1 MPINAR
7 TLCGFLASFPRN
19 LKQLNPSNAVLKAVV
34 GVDAGHSRS
43 RRRSATDVDLP
54 LAGTHRPGSLH
65 RFTKISGEFAAAQGA
80 DGVVGPY
87 GEISMHSYPVGA
99 DDSVRPQTAP
109 VLTGIYGESVAAQR
123 ADVGIGP
130 YMTPAN
136 SCCPANFE
144 CKAFLQQILNRSYS
158 QIWCTIT
165 GGAYQIARRVSTCVR
180 NICKSDSCLNCTRR
194 THQTRPSAPFLPIL
208 FRQDGKEWAVGDI
221 PQYHIPIK
229 VPNQTGELP

>member
-1 MPINAR
+1 MWVCRLPVHID
-7 TLCGFLASFPRN
+7 P
-19 LKQLNPSNAVLKAVV
+19 
-34 GVDAGHSRS
+34 AGCT
-43 RRRSATDVDLP
+43 A
-54 LAGTHRPGSLH
+54 
-65 RFTKISGEFAAAQGA
+65 FTEILGEFVTSHWA
-80 DGVVGPY
+80 DRVVGPY
-87 GEISMHSYPVGA
+87 GEASMHTYPVGA

-180 NICKSDSCLNCTRR
+180 NICKSDSCLNRTAGCTPRPQAPLFSPFFSGK
-194 THQTRPSAPFLPIL
+194 TEKNGPSETSPAHNPAKHLNHQEGTTRENSL
-208 FRQDGKEWAVGDI
+208 FS
-221 PQYHIPIK
+221 
-229 VPNQTGELP
+229 

>member
-7 TLCGFLASFPRN
+7 TLFGFLGSFPRN
-19 LKQLNPSNAVLKAVV
+19 LKQLNPSDAVLKAVV

-43 RRRSATDVDLP
+43 RRSFDVHVSRRGGRLCPPAGYIGFTDI
-54 LAGTHRPGSLH
+54 
-65 RFTKISGEFAAAQGA
+65 FGETAA
-80 DGVVGPY
+80 
-87 GEISMHSYPVGA
+87 S
-99 DDSVRPQTAP
+99 
-109 VLTGIYGESVAAQR
+109 QR

-229 VPNQTGELP
+229 VPNQTGDHP

>member
-1 MPINAR
+1 MPVTAVRDEGALRMWVCRLPVHIDPAGC
-7 TLCGFLASFPRN
+7 TGFTEILGKFVTS
-19 LKQLNPSNAVLKAVV
+19 
-34 GVDAGHSRS
+34 HW
-43 RRRSATDVDLP
+43 
-54 LAGTHRPGSLH
+54 
-65 RFTKISGEFAAAQGA
+65 A
-80 DGVVGPY
+80 DRVVGPY
-87 GEISMHSYPVGA
+87 GEASMHTYPVGA

-109 VLTGIYGESVAAQR
+109 VFTGIYGESVAAQR

-180 NICKSDSCLNCTRR
+180 NICKSDSCLNRTAGCTP
-194 THQTRPSAPFLPIL
+194 RPQAPLFSPI
-208 FRQDGKEWAVGDI
+208 FSGKTEKNGPSETSRSI
-221 PQYHIPIK
+221 IFP
-229 VPNQTGELP
+229 